1 MADRLT
7 DVGVR
12 KLAAPAT
19 GNAIEWDADVKGFGA
34 RVTAAGAKSFVLGYR
49 SAGRKRLYTI
59 GSFPDWT
66 VTAARE
72 QAKSLKRRVD
82 LGDDPMADRRAEREA
97 PTIAAL
103 AGRYLAEHA
112 TRKSP
117 RSANEDA
124 SLLRQLIIPRL
135 GRLRVGSV
143 RRPEIE
149 AFHRDVSKTTPVRAN
164 RALSLLRKMFN
175 LAIGW
180 EIRSDNPCRAIE
192 RNNEDKRERFLTPAE
207 LERLMVAIARH
218 PNQASANVVR
228 LALLTGARRGEVLG
242 ATWAQIDLTAGVWT
256 KPAATTKQ
264 RKLHRV
270 PLSAPARELLAGIH
284 AQTSGRVLF
293 PGRGGND
300 VQTDLKRFWATV
312 CKQAGIHGVRLH
324 DLRHSYASYLASSG
338 LSLPVIGALLGHSSP
353 ITTQRYA
360 HLLDDPLRAATERV
374 GAIVTSAGSKA
385 GGDVVELPKK
395 AAVL

>member
-1 MADRLT
+1 M
-7 DVGVR
+7 
-12 KLAAPAT
+12 
-19 GNAIEWDADVKGFGA
+19 
-34 RVTAAGAKSFVLGYR
+34 
-49 SAGRKRLYTI
+49 
-59 GSFPDWT
+59 
-66 VTAARE
+66 
-72 QAKSLKRRVD
+72 
-82 LGDDPMADRRAEREA
+82 
-97 PTIAAL
+97 
-103 AGRYLAEHA
+103 
-112 TRKSP
+112 
-117 RSANEDA
+117 
-124 SLLRQLIIPRL
+124 
-135 GRLRVGSV
+135 
-143 RRPEIE
+143 
-149 AFHRDVSKTTPVRAN
+149 
-164 RALSLLRKMFN
+164 
-175 LAIGW
+175 
-180 EIRSDNPCRAIE
+180 
-192 RNNEDKRERFLTPAE
+192 
-207 LERLMVAIARH
+207 
-218 PNQASANVVR
+218 
-228 LALLTGARRGEVLG
+228 
-242 ATWAQIDLTAGVWT
+242 
-256 KPAATTKQ
+256 
-264 RKLHRV
+264 HRV